1 MNVKSNPAR
10 ALGVFSIIMITVG
23 SVDSV
28 RNLPTTALFGSSL
41 IFFFT
46 LGALL
51 FLLPAALV
59 SAELA
64 SASTESG
71 GIYNWIKE
79 AFGPRAGF
87 LAVWFQWAENIVWYP
102 AILSF
107 VAGSIGYLMSPELV
121 QNKTFLMTI
130 ILSAFWIT
138 TFINLLGMNVSAWF
152 STLCAISGL
161 IIPMIL
167 IISLGILWLIQGHPL
182 QIHFTSASIL
192 PHFNQPQTWVALTGI
207 MLSFG
212 GIEIATVHAGDVENP
227 QRAYPLAMLIST
239 IVILITLVLGSLSI
253 AIVLPE
259 KQISL
264 VAGLMQAFTAF
275 FEAYHLG
282 WILPLIAI
290 MLVIGGMGSVNNW
303 IIAPTRGLLVAAKD
317 GMMPKHFQKENR
329 FGAPVTLLIYQAVI
343 VTFIAMAFLLMPSVN
358 GSYWLLTALAAQ
370 LYMIMYL
377 MMFVACVRLRY
388 KKTNDNRHFQIP
400 GGNWGVWIIA
410 AIGCMATVGTL
421 ILGFIPP
428 DTIQVGSTAHY
439 EKLLI
444 AGLILMSLPPFLF
457 RSRKSENS

>member
-167 IISLGILWLIQGHPL
+167 IISLGILWLIQSHPL

-207 MLSFG
+207 MFSFFS
-212 GIEIATVHAGDVENP
+212 
-227 QRAYPLAMLIST
+227 RRS
-239 IVILITLVLGSLSI
+239 
-253 AIVLPE
+253 E
-259 KQISL
+259 K
-264 VAGLMQAFTAF
+264 
-275 FEAYHLG
+275 
-282 WILPLIAI
+282 
-290 MLVIGGMGSVNNW
+290 
-303 IIAPTRGLLVAAKD
+303 R
-317 GMMPKHFQKENR
+317 
-329 FGAPVTLLIYQAVI
+329 
-343 VTFIAMAFLLMPSVN
+343 
-358 GSYWLLTALAAQ
+358 
-370 LYMIMYL
+370 
-377 MMFVACVRLRY
+377 
-388 KKTNDNRHFQIP
+388 
-400 GGNWGVWIIA
+400 
-410 AIGCMATVGTL
+410 
-421 ILGFIPP
+421 
-428 DTIQVGSTAHY
+428 
-439 EKLLI
+439 
-444 AGLILMSLPPFLF
+444 
-457 RSRKSENS
+457 